1 MVIPLL
7 VTNNIFRLKIGYLSA
22 SDGDRA
28 LANVRAITVI
38 DEYTNSALTSY
49 KDYKDTRGIN
59 LGDHIELKIISKNFE
74 KIIENYA

>member
-1 MVIPLL
+1 M
-7 VTNNIFRLKIGYLSA
+7 SA

-28 LANVRAITVI
+28 LANVRAVTVI

-49 KDYKDTRGIN
+49 KDYKDNRGIN